1 MGKTLAEKILSL
13 ASGTDAYQG
22 DIVVAN
28 VDFAMAQDGT
38 APLAIEA
45 FKSMGVEKVWD
56 PSRIALVIDHNAP
69 SPNEGVSKLH
79 KLMREWATSQGVI
92 LYDIGEGVCHQVMV
106 ERGHVK
112 PGRVVLG
119 ADSHTCT
126 YGALGAL
133 ATGIGST
140 EMAAV
145 FASGQLWL
153 RVPETFLVIV
163 EGKLPNGVY
172 AKDIVLSVIGKVGA
186 DGATYM
192 AVEYTGSTIKE
203 LSLDGRL
210 TLCNMAVEMG
220 GKTGLVAPDEKVVS
234 FLKERGI
241 TGGYELLASDEDAD
255 FAEKLELDAE
265 DLVPVVACPHSVD
278 NVKSVEEVE
287 GTPVSQVFIGTC
299 TNGRIEDLRIAARVM
314 KGRKVRVRTIIVPA
328 SREIYLKALREGL
341 IEAFVEAGAT
351 VCNPGC
357 GPCVGTHQGI
367 PSPGD
372 VVISTA
378 NRNFKGRMGCDDAE
392 IYLASPH
399 TAALAAVTG
408 EIRDPRRGDI

>member
-45 FKSMGVEKVWD
+45 FKSMGVKKVWD

-79 KLMREWATSQGVI
+79 KLMREWAASQGVI

-112 PGRVVLG
+112 PGKVVLG

-163 EGKLPNGVY
+163 EGKLPSGVY

-278 NVKSVEEVE
+278 NVKPVDEVE

-314 KGRKVRVRTIIVPA
+314 KGKKVKVRTIIVPA
-328 SREIYLKALREGL
+328 SKEVYLKALREGL

-372 VVISTA
+372 VVVSTA

-408 EIRDPRRGDI
+408 EIRDPRRGEI

>member
-13 ASGTDAYQG
+13 ASGVDAYKG
-22 DIVVAN
+22 DIVVVN

-38 APLAIEA
+38 APLAIDA
-45 FKSMGVEKVWD
+45 FKNMGVEKVWD
-56 PSRIALVIDHNAP
+56 SSRIALVIDHNAP

-79 KLMREWATSQGVI
+79 KMMREWAANQGVR
-92 LYDIGEGVCHQVMV
+92 LYDVGEGVCHQLMM

-112 PGRVVLG
+112 PGKVVLG

-145 FASGQLWL
+145 FACGQLWM
-153 RVPETFLVIV
+153 RVPETFLVV
-163 EGKLPNGVY
+163 FEGKLPKGVY
-172 AKDIVLSVIGKVGA
+172 AKDMILTVIGKVGA

-192 AVEYTGSTIKE
+192 AVEYTGTTVKE
-203 LSLDGRL
+203 LSLEGRM

-220 GKTGLVAPDEKVVS
+220 GKTGLVAPDEKVTE
-234 FLKERGI
+234 FLREREV
-241 TGGYELLASDEDAD
+241 TDGYELLASDEDAE
-255 FAEKLELDAE
+255 FSEKLEIDAE
-265 DLVPVVACPHSVD
+265 NLVPVAACPHSVD
-278 NVKSVEEVE
+278 NVKPIEKVE
-287 GTPVSQVFIGTC
+287 GTPVNQVFIGTC
-299 TNGRIEDLRIAARVM
+299 TNGRIEDLRIAGRVM
-314 KGRKVRVRTIIVPA
+314 KDRKVKVRTIIVPA
-328 SREIYLKALREGL
+328 SREVYLKALREGL
-341 IEAFVEAGAT
+341 IEAFIKAGAT

-372 VVISTA
+372 VVVSTA
-378 NRNFKGRMGCDDAE
+378 NRNFKGRMGCDEAE

-408 EIRDPRRGDI
+408 EIRDPREEEP